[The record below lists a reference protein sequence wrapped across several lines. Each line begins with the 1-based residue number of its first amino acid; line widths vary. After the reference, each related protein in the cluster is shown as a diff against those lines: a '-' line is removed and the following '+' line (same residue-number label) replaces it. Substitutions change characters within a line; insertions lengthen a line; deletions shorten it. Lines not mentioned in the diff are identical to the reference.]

1 MNMKKRI
8 IAYCL
13 IIVELIIQILGGLY
27 YSQTPEIVW
36 SLGNAIIVLVP
47 LAFGIRLGMLCL
59 LPVAVSEI
67 VWFCKLNA
75 IGPLLHLASFTVVA
89 VILGLAYKKLMPVKH
104 HWRVITSSILYE
116 VFLLGE
122 EALYSGLNMLF
133 RHRAMSWSAVSGTFL
148 SPVNPLLLLILVY
161 CCMDGRG
168 QEGRIGEWSKENEH
182 EA

>member
-89 VILGLAYKKLMPVKH
+89 VILGLAYKKLMHVKH

-133 RHRAMSWSAVSGTFL
+133 WHRAMSWSAVSGTFL

-161 CCMDGRG
+161 CCMDERG